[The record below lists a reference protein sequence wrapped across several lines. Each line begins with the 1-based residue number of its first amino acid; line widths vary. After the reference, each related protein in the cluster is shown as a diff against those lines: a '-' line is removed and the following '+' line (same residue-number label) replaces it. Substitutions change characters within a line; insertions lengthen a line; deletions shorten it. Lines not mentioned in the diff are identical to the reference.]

1 MGRVDG
7 KVAIVTGGSRG
18 LGAAYSRALV
28 REGAR
33 VMVGDVL
40 DDEGKVLA
48 DELGEGAVY
57 QHLDVTQESAWAA
70 AVAAAEQAFG
80 PVDVLVN
87 NAGVAS
93 AGSVESYPM
102 ESWNATL
109 AVNLTGVFLGIRAVV
124 PGMKVLGRGSIVNVS
139 SVEGLRGSAA
149 LHGYVASKFA
159 VRGLT
164 KSVAM
169 EVGRHGIRVNSIHP
183 GFILSAMTERL
194 DPEHLP
200 IPLGRPATAEEVA
213 GTVLFLVSD
222 ESSYSTG
229 AEFVVDGGLVAGVG
243 HR

>member
-1 MGRVDG
+1 MGRLDG

-18 LGAAYSRALV
+18 LGAAYARAMV

-33 VMVGDVL
+33 VAVADVL
-40 DDEGKVLA
+40 DDEGKLLA
-48 DELGEGAVY
+48 DELGEAAIFH
-57 QHLDVTQESAWAA
+57 HLDVTAEAGWSAVVR
-70 AVAAAEQAFG
+70 AVEQAWG
-80 PVDVLVN
+80 PADVLVN
-87 NAGVAS
+87 NAGIAT
-93 AGSVESYPM
+93 AGSIESYSLA
-102 ESWNATL
+102 SWNATL
-109 AVNLTGVFLGIRAVV
+109 AVNLTGVFLGVKAVV
-124 PGMKVLGRGSIVNVS
+124 PGMKGLGRGSIINVS

-169 EVGRHGIRVNSIHP
+169 EVGKHGIRVNSIHP
-183 GFILSAMTERL
+183 GFITSAMTERL

-200 IPLGRPATAEEVA
+200 IPLGRPAAPEEVA
-213 GTVLFLVSD
+213 GTVVFLASD

>member
-1 MGRVDG
+1 MGRLDS
-7 KVAIVTGGSRG
+7 KIAIVTGGSRG
-18 LGAAYSRALV
+18 LGAAYARALV

-33 VMVGDVL
+33 VMVADVL

-48 DELGEGAVY
+48 DELGERAVF
-57 QHLDVTQESAWAA
+57 QHLDVTSPSDWSA
-70 AVAAAEQAFG
+70 AVAAAEQALG

-87 NAGVAS
+87 NAGIAS
-93 AGSVESYPM
+93 AGSIESYSL
-102 ESWNATL
+102 ESWNAIL
-109 AVNLTGVFLGIRAVV
+109 AVNVTGVFLGVKAVV
-124 PGMKVLGRGSIVNVS
+124 PGMRAAGRGSIINVS

-169 EVGRHGIRVNSIHP
+169 EVGRYGIRVNSIHP
-183 GFILSAMTERL
+183 GFITSAMTEQL
-194 DPEHLP
+194 DPTVLP
-200 IPLGRPATAEEVA
+200 IPLGRPAAPEEVA
-213 GTVLFLVSD
+213 GTVVFLASD